1 MGRKRK
7 GLSRAR
13 RERPEGKKESLRRR
27 LLKELPV
34 IGVAILLTFI
44 FSNAGLLR
52 KFETTALDVTMRLRH
67 RRTHSDVAVVRITD
81 QAYESSFGGKSPLDP
96 AQLQELIEAIARGRP
111 RLIAVALDTSAPAFK
126 EMGLPPA
133 PPLGPPIVW
142 ARNGVY
148 SNVRQ
153 RFHLLGVLGGK
164 DPKPPAGAILFMK
177 DDDGVIRRYTR
188 LCKTYEGTEEK
199 LDQSFPWEVIKQLSD
214 ERTKGLKESE
224 EELIINFVG
233 SGRVNM
239 PADEILR
246 QSSDEGYRTEG
257 ILKDKIVI
265 LGGDYAAQDE
275 HDTPAGWALGVE
287 VLAQMIETELE
298 GGGTRPAST
307 VVILLLEVLDG
318 FIVLVLFRLLGL
330 GKALL
335 VGAFTLPLLALLC
348 SLIAFWSLAHWAYFV
363 PILLL
368 VFFHQIYERG
378 KDYFKKLPD
387 KVASDLSGESKEE
400 LRREN

>member
-1 MGRKRK
+1 MERKRK
-7 GLSRAR
+7 GRSRAR
-13 RERPEGKKESLRRR
+13 RERPEGKKESLWRR
-27 LLKELPV
+27 LRRELPV
-34 IGVAILLTFI
+34 IGFAILLTFI

-81 QAYESSFGGKSPLDP
+81 QVYESSFGGKSPLDP
-96 AQLQELIEAIARGRP
+96 VKFQELIEAIAWGRP
-111 RLIAVALDTSAPAFK
+111 KLIAVALDTSAPAFK
-126 EMGLPPA
+126 EMRLPPA

-153 RFHLLGVLGGK
+153 MFHLSGVLGRK
-164 DPKPPAGAILFMK
+164 EPKPFAGAILFMK

-188 LCKTYEGTEEK
+188 LCKTDEGLVE
-199 LDQSFPWEVIKQLSD
+199 SFPWEVIKRLSD
-214 ERTKGLKESE
+214 ERTKGLKASE
-224 EELIINFVG
+224 EEELADFVG
-233 SGRVNM
+233 SNRVNM

-246 QSSDEGYRTEG
+246 QFHDEGYRTEG

-318 FIVLVLFRLLGL
+318 FIVLVLFRIMGL
-330 GKALL
+330 RNALIVCAL
-335 VGAFTLPLLALLC
+335 TLPLLALLC
-348 SLIAFWSLAHWAYFV
+348 SLIAFWSFAHWAYFV

-368 VFFHQIYERG
+368 VFSHQLYERG